1 MFSPIACYPFF
12 FFCVFLFF
20 FFLPHSEQ
28 ACGEFT
34 CPRGVPW
41 FEAAPAADTAHRPLT
56 ATECSSM
63 GDCSRIKGTCKC
75 YDGFEGVACEIM
87 SCPTNCN
94 GHGRCFSLREA
105 ASTDDDTDLHVA
117 TTYDLWDADRI
128 FGCVCDEGYTGY
140 DCSLRTCTKGQDG
153 RLTHASTMADEAQT
167 FACTGTS
174 GTFKLKFR
182 GETTGAISYAAIPTT
197 AAESGASVGTGLG
210 ESLESKLEAL
220 DVIDQVTVT
229 VASSATGAICDVDG
243 ATFVVTFTHQHGDLP
258 DLQIVQTSGVTPSLS
273 SSVSGTK
280 GEEVCNNRGLCS
292 ETTGICTC
300 YGGFSSSDG
309 AGRTSASSTGSA
321 GAKADCGF
329 EASTPTGC
337 PGSTPCTDQGTCSG
351 SPDFRCT
358 CFDGYTSGDCSLRTC
373 PYGLAWWDEPSAA
386 NMAHAPAECS
396 NRGLCDRSN
405 GKCTCLKGF
414 SGESCQRLD
423 CVSAGDDSLP
433 CGGYGRCVSMRE
445 MASARHVNGVAAPTT
460 YGAVRGV
467 MTTWD
472 ADKIMGCQCDGKP
485 YLKGGGD
492 SNSTN
497 CVERDCPRGDDP
509 NTRYGQ
515 RIEIQNV
522 YCSATAGSFTLTF
535 RGQTTRVIPFDAP
548 SLSQWSPLGTAT
560 MTQHSVTITST
571 SADWTSLLSA
581 GDLIQLSYRDGKDPR
596 NFTVAS
602 VASSSVT
609 VTDPIGHASQTLALV
624 RRIKTSV
631 KAYVEEL
638 PSVGTVNVSFS
649 TGTTA
654 CSSSGTWISIGFLT
668 NFGDLPLMSVT
679 NSLSGGSDSI
689 YVVESAKGTK
699 ENALCSMHGECNFDT
714 GLCKCFDGWRSSDG
728 FGNTGTRG
736 DCGARDRRASG
747 DFT

>member
-1 MFSPIACYPFF
+1 
-12 FFCVFLFF
+12 
-20 FFLPHSEQ
+20 
-28 ACGEFT
+28 
-34 CPRGVPW
+34 
-41 FEAAPAADTAHRPLT
+41 
-56 ATECSSM
+56 
-63 GDCSRIKGTCKC
+63 
-75 YDGFEGVACEIM
+75 
-87 SCPTNCN
+87 
-94 GHGRCFSLREA
+94 
-105 ASTDDDTDLHVA
+105 
-117 TTYDLWDADRI
+117 
-128 FGCVCDEGYTGY
+128 
-140 DCSLRTCTKGQDG
+140 
-153 RLTHASTMADEAQT
+153 
-167 FACTGTS
+167 
-174 GTFKLKFR
+174 
-182 GETTGAISYAAIPTT
+182 
-197 AAESGASVGTGLG
+197 
-210 ESLESKLEAL
+210 
-220 DVIDQVTVT
+220 
-229 VASSATGAICDVDG
+229 
-243 ATFVVTFTHQHGDLP
+243 
-258 DLQIVQTSGVTPSLS
+258 
-273 SSVSGTK
+273 
-280 GEEVCNNRGLCS
+280 
-292 ETTGICTC
+292 
-300 YGGFSSSDG
+300 
-309 AGRTSASSTGSA
+309 
-321 GAKADCGF
+321 
-329 EASTPTGC
+329 
-337 PGSTPCTDQGTCSG
+337 
-351 SPDFRCT
+351 
-358 CFDGYTSGDCSLRTC
+358 
-373 PYGLAWWDEPSAA
+373 
-386 NMAHAPAECS
+386 
-396 NRGLCDRSN
+396 
-405 GKCTCLKGF
+405 
-414 SGESCQRLD
+414 
-423 CVSAGDDSLP
+423 
-433 CGGYGRCVSMRE
+433 